1 MKISKVKIV
10 GFRNFKNI
18 TVNLCTKNLIF
29 GANNIG
35 KSNFI
40 YALRLL
46 LDRNLSENDIEPE
59 DTDFYAFE
67 DTNRF
72 EITIYFDDIQEPL
85 SNDDCIRA
93 KFKGKIGDDNTLILK
108 YVATRNALTGEKQY
122 QLYEGYDES
131 SLMEFQSRYYL
142 RVLNL
147 EYVNSNRDLRN
158 YIKREQAKILQEV
171 KDSRNDEI
179 KNNDCALEND
189 IKNKLEEVSINVNK
203 LSYVNTA
210 TESLNKELCELNLQ
224 KNENITFSAGDI
236 DTNRYINNLNL
247 LSTYKGK
254 AISLGGDG
262 KANQIYLAMW
272 ANKNTSS
279 KGKEGVTFFCI
290 EEPEAHL
297 HPHKQ
302 RGLARYLTQKFDSQ
316 IIITTHSPQIA
327 CEFNPSSMIKL
338 YTTPDGTKAAKDG
351 VSKLIEESFSNF
363 GYRLNVIPA
372 EAFFADVVFLVEG
385 VSECLFYKAFS
396 AMNDNFNIDKY
407 NISIISVDGIGFK
420 PYIDIFSKLNIPVVL
435 RTDNDIFQVPNF
447 EEYRLAGVERLLD
460 LYNFLQTDK
469 TKYVNTVFERSKD
482 KTYLKSDAIKEK
494 INKLMQSL
502 NIWGFYLADNDF
514 ETDLYNSALSEQLKT
529 HYQEDDA
536 EKLVNKMKKHKGINI
551 YGFLEKN
558 KDILIDFKDETLLA
572 PLYRCKEIVEKM
584 YGEE

>member
-1 MKISKVKIV
+1 MKISKVKIK
-10 GFRNFKNI
+10 GFRNFKDI
-18 TVNLCTKNLIF
+18 TVNLGDKNLIF

-59 DTDFYAFE
+59 DSDFYAFE
-67 DTNRF
+67 DTNKF
-72 EITIYFDDIQEPL
+72 EIIIYFNEILEPT
-85 SNDDCIRA
+85 SKDDCIRA
-93 KFKGKIGDDNTLILK
+93 RFKDKIGDDNTLILK
-108 YVATRNALTGEKQY
+108 YEATRNISTGEKQY
-122 QLYEGYDES
+122 KLFEGFEEN
-131 SLMEFQSRYYL
+131 SLSEMSSRYYL

-147 EYVNSNRDLRN
+147 EYVNSNRDLKN
-158 YIKREQAKILQEV
+158 YIKREQSKILQEV
-171 KDSRNDEI
+171 KDSRDDAT
-179 KNNDCALEND
+179 KDNDCALEND
-189 IKNKLEEVSINVNK
+189 IKNKLEEVSVDVNK
-203 LSYVNTA
+203 LSYVNSA
-210 TESLNKELCELNLQ
+210 TKSLNKELCELNLQ
-224 KNENITFSAGDI
+224 KSEDITFSAGDI

-247 LSTYKGK
+247 LSSFKGK
-254 AISLGGDG
+254 AVSLGGDG

-272 ANKNTSS
+272 ANKNTSRE
-279 KGKEGVTFFCI
+279 KEGVTFFCI

-302 RGLARYLTQKFDSQ
+302 RGLAKYLTNKFDSQ
-316 IIITTHSPQIA
+316 VIITTHSPQIA
-327 CEFNPSSMIKL
+327 CEFDPNFMIKL
-338 YTTPDGTKAAKDG
+338 YATSEGTKAAKDG

-363 GYRLNVIPA
+363 GYRLNIIPA
-372 EAFFADVVFLVEG
+372 EAFFANVVFLVEG

-396 AMNDNFNIDKY
+396 TMNADFNIDKY

-435 RTDNDIFQVPNF
+435 RTDNDIFQVPNS
-447 EEYRLAGVERLLD
+447 EEYRMAGVERLLD

-469 TKYVNTVFERSKD
+469 TKYVNTIFERSKD
-482 KTYLKSDAIKEK
+482 KSYLESDAIKEK
-494 INKLMQSL
+494 INKLMQCL
-502 NIWGFYLADNDF
+502 NTWGFYLADNDF
-514 ETDLYNSALSEQLKT
+514 ETDLYNSALAEQLKT

>member
-1 MKISKVKIV
+1 MKISKVKIK
-10 GFRNFKNI
+10 GFRNFKDI
-18 TVNLCTKNLIF
+18 TVNLGDKNLIF

-46 LDRNLSENDIEPE
+46 LDKNLSENDIEPE

-67 DTNRF
+67 DTNKF
-72 EITIYFDDIQEPL
+72 EITIYFNEILEPA
-85 SNDDCIRA
+85 SSDDCIRA
-93 KFKGKIGDDNTLILK
+93 KFKDKIGDDNTLILK
-108 YVATRNALTGEKQY
+108 YIAIRNPSTGEKQY
-122 QLYEGYDES
+122 QLLEGYDEN
-131 SLMEFQSRYYL
+131 SLTEFQSRYYL

-147 EYVNSNRDLRN
+147 EYVNSNRNLRN

-171 KDSRNDEI
+171 KDSRDNETKD
-179 KNNDCALEND
+179 NDCALEND
-189 IKNKLEEVSINVNK
+189 IKNKLEEVSVGINK
-203 LSYVNTA
+203 LSYVSTA
-210 TESLNKELCELNLQ
+210 TKSLNKELCELNLQ
-224 KNENITFSAGDI
+224 KSEDITFSAGDI

-247 LSTYKGK
+247 LSSFKGK

-272 ANKNTSS
+272 ASKNTSS
-279 KGKEGVTFFCI
+279 RGKEGVTFFCI

-302 RGLARYLTQKFDSQ
+302 RGLAKYLTNKFNSQ
-316 IIITTHSPQIA
+316 VIITTHSPQIA
-327 CEFNPSSMIKL
+327 CEFDPNSMIKL
-338 YTTPDGTKAAKDG
+338 YATSGGTKAAKDG

-363 GYRLNVIPA
+363 GYRLNIVPA

-396 AMNDNFNIDKY
+396 TMNDDFNIDKY

-435 RTDNDIFQVPNF
+435 RTDNDIFQVQNSD
-447 EEYRLAGVERLLD
+447 EYRLAGIERLLD

-469 TKYVNTVFERSKD
+469 TKHVNTVFERSKD
-482 KTYLKSDAIKEK
+482 KSYLESDAIKEK
-494 INKLMQSL
+494 SNKLMQSL
-502 NIWGFYLADNDF
+502 NTSGFYIADTDF
-514 ETDLYNSALSEQLKT
+514 ETDLYNSALSEQLKK
-529 HYQEDDA
+529 HYKEENS
-536 EKLVNKMKKHKGINI
+536 EKLVNKMKDHKGTNI
-551 YGFLEKN
+551 YGFLEEN

-572 PLYRCKEIVEKM
+572 PLYRCKEIIEKM
-584 YGEE
+584 YGEK

>member
-1 MKISKVKIV
+1 MKISKVKIK
-10 GFRNFKNI
+10 GFRNFKDI
-18 TVNLCTKNLIF
+18 TVNLGNKNLIF

-67 DTNRF
+67 DTNKF
-72 EITIYFDDIQEPL
+72 EIAIYFSDILEPT
-85 SNDDCIRA
+85 SSDDCIRA
-93 KFKGKIGDDNTLILK
+93 KFKDKIGEDNTLILK
-108 YVATRNALTGEKQY
+108 YMATRNSSTGEKQY
-122 QLYEGYDES
+122 QLFEGYDEN
-131 SLMEFQSRYYL
+131 SLTECQSRYYL

-171 KDSRNDEI
+171 KDSRDDGT
-179 KNNDCALEND
+179 KDNDCALEND
-189 IKNKLEEVSINVNK
+189 IKSKLEEVSIDVNK

-210 TESLNKELCELNLQ
+210 TKSLNDELCELNLQ
-224 KNENITFSAGDI
+224 KREDITFSAGDI

-279 KGKEGVTFFCI
+279 KDKEGVTFFCI

-302 RGLARYLTQKFDSQ
+302 RGLAKYLTNKFDSQ

-327 CEFNPSSMIKL
+327 CEFDPNFMIKL
-338 YTTPDGTKAAKDG
+338 YGTSEGTKAAKDG
-351 VSKLIEESFSNF
+351 VSQLIEESFSKF
-363 GYRLNVIPA
+363 GYRLNIIPA

-396 AMNDNFNIDKY
+396 AMNDDFNIDKY
-407 NISIISVDGIGFK
+407 NISILSVDGIGFK

-435 RTDNDIFQVPNF
+435 RTDNDIFQVPNS

-469 TKYVNTVFERSKD
+469 TKHVNTIFERSKD
-482 KTYLKSDAIKEK
+482 KSYLESVAIKEK
-494 INKLMQSL
+494 INKFMQSL
-502 NIWGFYLADNDF
+502 NVLGFYLADNDF
-514 ETDLYNSALSEQLKT
+514 ETDLYNSSLSEQLQK
-529 HYQEDDA
+529 HYNEDDS
-536 EKLVNKMKKHKGINI
+536 EKLVNKMKEHKGINI
-551 YGFLEKN
+551 YDFLEENKELLIGFKN
-558 KDILIDFKDETLLA
+558 KSLLA
-572 PLYRCKEIVEKM
+572 PLYRCKEIVEKI